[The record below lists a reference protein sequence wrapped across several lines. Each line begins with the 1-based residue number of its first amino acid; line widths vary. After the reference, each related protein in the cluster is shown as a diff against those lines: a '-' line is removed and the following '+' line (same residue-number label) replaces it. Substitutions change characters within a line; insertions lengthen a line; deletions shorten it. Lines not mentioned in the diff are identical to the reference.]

1 MWVGE
6 SEKNTRKIFS
16 EYYAATKYFQKTPI
30 LLFNEADALISK
42 RGEASHSVDQMMN
55 AIQNILLQ
63 EIEDFTGILI
73 ATSNLEKNFDPA
85 FDRRFLFKIKFEKPE
100 VKIRY
105 QILKSKLYF
114 LEDTELYY
122 LAENYA
128 LSGGQ
133 IQNIEKQIVLHELL
147 NMEDKM
153 EMKTIENFILQE
165 INFKNPTRKSLGY
178 NH

>member
-1 MWVGE
+1 M
-6 SEKNTRKIFS
+6 
-16 EYYAATKYFQKTPI
+16 
-30 LLFNEADALISK
+30 
-42 RGEASHSVDQMMN
+42 
-55 AIQNILLQ
+55 
-63 EIEDFTGILI
+63 
-73 ATSNLEKNFDPA
+73 
-85 FDRRFLFKIKFEKPE
+85 RFLFKIKFEKPE